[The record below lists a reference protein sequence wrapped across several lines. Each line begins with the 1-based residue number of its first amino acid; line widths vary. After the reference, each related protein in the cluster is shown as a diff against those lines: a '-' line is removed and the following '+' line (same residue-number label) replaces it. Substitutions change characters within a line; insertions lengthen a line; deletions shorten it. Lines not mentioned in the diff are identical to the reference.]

1 MWRDLLCTVFSGS
14 VSSLLAPMASL
25 SPAPVIR
32 PGLFSWVGL
41 LRIGGMCAC
50 MSGAATACKPR
61 TGGVRAS
68 NKGDEMRHI
77 NSAAQA
83 AAGGLQ

>member
-1 MWRDLLCTVFSGS
+1 MWRDRLCTVFSGS

-25 SPAPVIR
+25 SPASVIR

-50 MSGAATACKPR
+50 MSGAATACKPQ
-61 TGGVRAS
+61 TGGARAS
-68 NKGDEMRHI
+68 NKGEEMRHI
-77 NSAAQA
+77 HRAAQA
-83 AAGGLQ
+83 AAGVLQ